1 MLNSAWVEK
10 IQLEVVDEED
20 GGMNLIF
27 TWDEKDPEL
36 QLWTEG
42 GEEKRSEFVLGAL
55 ERAVSNQDQDP
66 CLS

>member
-1 MLNSAWVEK
+1 MLNFDWVKK

-36 QLWTEG
+36 QLWTEW
-42 GEEKRSEFVLGAL
+42 GEEKRREFILGAL
-55 ERAVSNQDQDP
+55 ERAAKQTEVN
-66 CLS
+66 